1 MPLAGLLIMAT
12 IAVLAKAGVVMLL
25 FGALHSHVPA
35 VPALGFWVSLIIV
48 ALYSPP
54 DPDNERPY
62 GQVVIRWA

>member
-48 ALYSPP
+48 ALTHLLIPTT
-54 DPDNERPY
+54 NVRT
-62 GQVVIRWA
+62 GK